1 MNFELYFAKKVI
13 QGGKNSFSKPIIRI
27 SIVAI
32 SLGIAMMILSLAI
45 VEGFQK
51 EIKRKVVGFGSHI
64 QITNYQSKGLIESAP
79 ISKNRDFY
87 PSIDSIEGIK
97 HIQVYALKGA
107 ILQANETNN
116 GVVIKGIGSDFN
128 WDFFK
133 EYITEGN
140 ILSITDSIDH
150 PGILISKA
158 IAKKL
163 NVKLG
168 ENLLVY
174 FAQQPA
180 RLRKLAITGIYNTG
194 LGEMDERMVFMD
206 IAHLQKIN
214 GWNSN
219 QVGGFEV
226 IINDLHDIEL
236 LTEKVYQQID
246 YDLSAQSIKETR
258 LDIFN
263 WLELQ
268 DVNVVIIISLLLL
281 VCGIDMISALLI
293 LILERTRMIGILKA
307 LGAKDYSIRKI
318 FLYNAAYLI
327 LAGLVIGNVLGLSLA
342 LAQSHWGFLKL
353 PQEAYFI
360 DTVPIEFSFFKLLL
374 LNFGTLLIC
383 LLMLLIPSSIVA
395 SIKPVKTLRFD

>member
-27 SIVAI
+27 SILAI
-32 SLGIAMMILSLAI
+32 SLGIAMMTLSLAI
-45 VEGFQK
+45 VEGFQQ

-64 QITNYQSKGLIESAP
+64 QITDYQSKGSMESQA

-87 PSIDSIEGIK
+87 PFLDTIPGIN
-97 HIQVYALKGA
+97 HIQVFALKGA

-116 GVVIKGIGSDFN
+116 GVIIKGIGSDFN
-128 WDFFK
+128 WDFFD
-133 EYITEGN
+133 EYIKEGERLN
-140 ILSITDSIDH
+140 ISDSTDH
-150 PGILISKA
+150 PEILISEA
-158 IAKKL
+158 ISKTL

-168 ENLLVY
+168 EDLLVY

-180 RLRKLAITGIYNTG
+180 RLRKLEITGIYNTG

-214 GWNSN
+214 SWDEN
-219 QVGGFEV
+219 QVGGFE
-226 IINDLHDIEL
+226 ILIDDLDDL
-236 LTEKVYQQID
+236 DALTETVYQQID
-246 YDLSAQSIKETR
+246 YDLSAQSIKDSR

-268 DVNVVIIISLLLL
+268 DVNVIIIITLLLL

-293 LILERTRMIGILKA
+293 LILERTKMIGVLKA
-307 LGAKDYSIRKI
+307 LGAKNTSIRKI

-327 LAGLVIGNVLGLSLA
+327 LAGLVIGNLLGLGVA
-342 LAQSHWGFLKL
+342 IAQQELGFLKL

-360 DTVPIEFSFFKLLL
+360 DTVPIKLNFSKLLL
-374 LNFGTLLIC
+374 LNLGTLVVC
-383 LLMLLIPSSIVA
+383 LLMLLIPSNIVA